1 MILRK
6 DQIALHLA
14 VIFVVSTTLII
25 NLPVA
30 QISGNTEGQE
40 FPFKGAKM
48 IYNVE
53 GKTTLG
59 YLIGNLTYTVED
71 VSKSSYEVK
80 IGSEGNIDKLPNQ
93 FNQKTR
99 ELERSSPLFFSE
111 VIEESSHVGERVLE
125 IGERQINVKKYHRET
140 EKEFG
145 KEKITVLIPEEVKI
159 PLIVKYSYGD
169 RFRLSIELNKTNVK
183 FLQ

>member
-6 DQIALHLA
+6 DQIVFHLA
-14 VIFVVSTTLII
+14 VICVVSTTLII
-25 NLPVA
+25 SLAIGP
-30 QISGNTEGQE
+30 ISGNTQNQE

-59 YLIGNLTYTVED
+59 YLVGNLTYTVED
-71 VSKSSYEVK
+71 VSKSSYKVK
-80 IGSEGNIDKLPNQ
+80 IDSDGNLDKLPNQ

-99 ELERSSPLFFSE
+99 ELDRSSPLFFSE
-111 VIEESSHVGERVLE
+111 VIKESNHVGERVLE
-125 IGERQINVKKYHRET
+125 IEERQINVKKYHLET

-145 KEKITVLIPEEVKI
+145 KEKITVLISEEVKI